1 MLLSLRTFYAMEI
14 ITKYFFPILA
24 AILLIIFYLGLPE
37 LRSCTLR
44 TVDKKK
50 TDRLDAA
57 VMAGVSLLYAA
68 LAFWNL
74 GDTQAPESF
83 VNMEQ
88 RSVIVEL
95 GSQGTSELM
104 FYSGVGIGEY
114 TVEYSADGENYI
126 ALTSFSQTHG
136 EVLKW
141 NLVELEGALPAG
153 FLRLSASGNVWLG
166 EFVAR
171 DSAGEILPIS
181 CGEAALVDEQELCPA
196 EQTFMNSSYF
206 DEIYHARTAWEHLN
220 GVYPYE
226 ITHPP
231 LGKEI
236 ISLGIAIF
244 GMTPFGW
251 RFSGTLFGV
260 LMLPIMYIFLKKLFG
275 GRTVPAAGTLVFAA
289 DFMHFVQ
296 TRIATI
302 DTYAVFFIL
311 LMYLFM
317 YLFFTESRLKYLALS
332 GLFFGLGAAGKWTC
346 LYAGAGLALIWAWYW
361 IRNARRGVA
370 PFLKNCGFCLIFFVL
385 VPAVI
390 YYMAYIPYAQARGG
404 ISLFSG
410 DYLKMV
416 LDNQEYMFNYHSSIE
431 ATHPYSSR
439 WYQWILDIRPI
450 LYYLQYLPDGMRSSF
465 GAFVNPALC
474 WGGFI
479 GLFALA
485 YLAIGRRDSKAAFI
499 LLGYLA
505 QLVPWMFVSRLT
517 FEYHYFP
524 CTVFLVLTMGYIFS
538 IMEKNCRRGKLYVW
552 GFALGSLA
560 LFVMFY
566 PALSGAPVDNAAAT
580 KLLGWLPSWPF

>member
-1 MLLSLRTFYAMEI
+1 MNVIVKYSL
-14 ITKYFFPILA
+14 PLLA
-24 AILLIIFYLGLPE
+24 ALLLLLFYLCLPD
-37 LRSCTLR
+37 LRGCTL
-44 TVDKKK
+44 TGGKK
-50 TDRLDAA
+50 RLDRRDA
-57 VMAGVSLLYAA
+57 VLMAGISLAYA
-68 LAFWNL
+68 LVAFWNL
-74 GDTQAPESF
+74 GNTHSPESF
-83 VNMEQ
+83 VNMENN
-88 RSVIVEL
+88 SVTVEL
-95 GSQGTSELM
+95 GQGSMEKLM
-104 FYSGVGIGEY
+104 LFSGVGIGEY
-114 TVEYSADGENYI
+114 TIEYAPDGENFQP
-126 ALTSFSQTHG
+126 LTSFRQSHA

-141 NLVELEGALPAG
+141 NEVPLEQSLSGG
-153 FLRLSASGNVWLG
+153 RLRVTGSGNVWLG
-166 EFVAR
+166 EVAALNG
-171 DSAGEILPIS
+171 AGETLPLHS
-181 CGEAALVDEQELCPA
+181 EEAALTDEQNLCPR

-231 LGKEI
+231 LGKI
-236 ISLGIAIF
+236 ILSWGIALF

-251 RFSGTLFGV
+251 RFSGTFFGV
-260 LMLPIMYIFLKKLFG
+260 LMLPLMYVFLKKLFG
-275 GRTVPAAGTLVFAA
+275 SRTVSAAGTMVFAA

-317 YLFFTESRLKYLALS
+317 YLFFTEQRLRDLALS
-332 GLFFGLGAAGKWTC
+332 GLFFGLGAASKWTC

-361 IRNARRGVA
+361 VKNASLGLKA
-370 PFLKNCGFCLIFFVL
+370 FLKNCGFCLLFFVL
-385 VPAVI
+385 LPCGI
-390 YYMAYIPYAQARGG
+390 YYLAYLPYGRASGCA
-404 ISLFSG
+404 LFSG
-410 DYLKMV
+410 EYLQMV
-416 LDNQEYMFNYHSSIE
+416 LDNQEYMFNYHSGVV

-474 WGGFI
+474 WGGFMA
-479 GLFALA
+479 LFVLLYLALA
-485 YLAIGRRDSKAAFI
+485 RRDETAAFI

-524 CTVFLVLTMGYIFS
+524 CTVFLVLAIGYVFS
-538 IMEKNCRRGKLYVW
+538 IFCQNGRHGRRCVW

-560 LFVMFY
+560 LFALFY
-566 PALSGAPVDNAAAT
+566 PALSGLPVDNALAT
-580 KLLGWLPSWPF
+580 RLLGWLPSWPF

>member
-1 MLLSLRTFYAMEI
+1 MNVIVKYLLPL
-14 ITKYFFPILA
+14 LA
-24 AILLIIFYLGLPE
+24 ALLLLLFYLCLPD
-37 LRSCTLR
+37 LRGCTL
-44 TVDKKK
+44 TGGKK
-50 TDRLDAA
+50 RLDRRDA
-57 VMAGVSLLYAA
+57 VLMAGISLAYA
-68 LAFWNL
+68 LVAFWNL
-74 GDTQAPESF
+74 GNTHSPERF
-83 VNMEQ
+83 VNMENN
-88 RSVIVEL
+88 SVTVEL
-95 GSQGTSELM
+95 GQGSAESLM
-104 FYSGVGIGEY
+104 LFSGVGIGEY
-114 TVEYSADGENYI
+114 TIEYAPDGENYQP
-126 ALTSFSQTHG
+126 LTSFRQSHA

-141 NLVELEGALPAG
+141 NEVPLEQSLSGG
-153 FLRLSASGNVWLG
+153 RLRVTGSGNVWLG
-166 EFVAR
+166 EVAALNG
-171 DSAGEILPIS
+171 AGEALPLHS
-181 CGEAALVDEQELCPA
+181 EEAALTDEQNLCPR

-231 LGKEI
+231 LGKI
-236 ISLGIAIF
+236 ILSWGIALF

-251 RFSGTLFGV
+251 RFSGTFFGV
-260 LMLPIMYIFLKKLFG
+260 LMLPLMYVFLKKLFG
-275 GRTVPAAGTLVFAA
+275 SRTVSAAGTMVFAA

-317 YLFFTESRLKYLALS
+317 YLFFTEHRLRDLALS
-332 GLFFGLGAAGKWTC
+332 GLFFGLGAASKWTC

-361 IRNARRGVA
+361 GKNAHLGLKA
-370 PFLKNCGFCLIFFVL
+370 FLKNCGFCLLFFVL
-385 VPAVI
+385 LPCGI
-390 YYMAYIPYAQARGG
+390 YYLAYLPYGRASGYA
-404 ISLFSG
+404 LFSG
-410 DYLKMV
+410 EYLQMV
-416 LDNQEYMFNYHSSIE
+416 LDNQDYMFNYHSGVV

-479 GLFALA
+479 ALFVLL
-485 YLAIGRRDSKAAFI
+485 YLVIARRDETAAFI

-524 CTVFLVLTMGYIFS
+524 CTVFLVLAMGYVFS
-538 IMEKNCRRGKLYVW
+538 IFCRNGRPGRRYVW

-560 LFVMFY
+560 LFALFY
-566 PALSGAPVDNAAAT
+566 PALSGAPVNNALAT
-580 KLLGWLPSWPF
+580 RLLGWLPSWPF

>member
-1 MLLSLRTFYAMEI
+1 MNFLVKYSL
-14 ITKYFFPILA
+14 PLLA
-24 AILLIIFYLGLPE
+24 ALLLIIFYLGLPD
-37 LRSCTLR
+37 LRSCALR
-44 TVDKKK
+44 REDKR
-50 TDRLDAA
+50 RLDRRDAA
-57 VMAGVSLLYAA
+57 LMAGISLAYA
-68 LAFWNL
+68 LVAFWNL
-74 GDTQAPESF
+74 GNTQSPERF
-83 VNMEQ
+83 VNMEN
-88 RSVIVEL
+88 RSVTVEL
-95 GSQGTSELM
+95 GQGSAASLM
-104 FYSGVGIGEY
+104 LFSGVGIGEY
-114 TVEYSADGENYI
+114 TIEYAPDGENFQP
-126 ALTSFSQTHG
+126 LTNFRQSHA

-141 NLVELEGALPAG
+141 NEVPLEQSLSGG
-153 FLRLSASGNVWLG
+153 SLRITGYGNVWLG
-166 EFVAR
+166 EVAALNG
-171 DSAGEILPIS
+171 AGETLPLHS
-181 CGEAALVDEQELCPA
+181 EEAALTDEQSLCPR

-231 LGKEI
+231 LGKI
-236 ISLGIAIF
+236 ILSWGIALF

-251 RFSGTLFGV
+251 RFSGTFFGV
-260 LMLPIMYIFLKKLFG
+260 LMLPLMYVFLKKLFG

-311 LMYLFM
+311 LMYLLM
-317 YLFFTESRLKYLALS
+317 YLFFTEQRLRYLALS
-332 GLFFGLGAAGKWTC
+332 GLFFGLGAASKWTC

-361 IRNARRGVA
+361 VKNARLGPKA
-370 PFLKNCGFCLIFFVL
+370 FLKNCGFCLVFFVL
-385 VPAVI
+385 LPCCI
-390 YYMAYIPYAQARGG
+390 YYLAYLPYGRACGYR
-404 ISLFSG
+404 LFSA

-416 LDNQEYMFNYHSSIE
+416 LDNQSYMFHYHSGVV

-439 WYQWILDIRPI
+439 WYQWLLDIRPI

-479 GLFALA
+479 ALFVLL
-485 YLAIGRRDSKAAFI
+485 YLVIARRDETAAFI
-499 LLGYLA
+499 LMGYLA

-524 CTVFLVLTMGYIFS
+524 CTVFLVLAMGYVFS
-538 IMEKNCRRGKLYVW
+538 IFCRNGRYGRRYVW

-560 LFVMFY
+560 LFALFY
-566 PALSGAPVDNAAAT
+566 PALSGAPVNNALAT
-580 KLLGWLPSWPF
+580 RLLGWLPSWPF

>member
-1 MLLSLRTFYAMEI
+1 MNVIVKYSL
-14 ITKYFFPILA
+14 PLLA
-24 AILLIIFYLGLPE
+24 ALLLLLFYLCLPD
-37 LRSCTLR
+37 LRGCTL
-44 TVDKKK
+44 TGGKK
-50 TDRLDAA
+50 RLDRRDA
-57 VMAGVSLLYAA
+57 VLMAGISLAYA
-68 LAFWNL
+68 LVAFWNL
-74 GDTQAPESF
+74 GNTHSPERF
-83 VNMEQ
+83 VNMENN
-88 RSVIVEL
+88 SVTVEL
-95 GSQGTSELM
+95 GQGSMEKLM
-104 FYSGVGIGEY
+104 LFSGVGIGEY
-114 TVEYSADGENYI
+114 TIEYAPDGENFQL
-126 ALTSFSQTHG
+126 LTSFRQGHA

-141 NLVELEGALPAG
+141 NEVPLEQSLSGG
-153 FLRLSASGNVWLG
+153 RLRVTGSGNVWLG
-166 EFVAR
+166 EVAALNG
-171 DSAGEILPIS
+171 AGETLPLYS
-181 CGEAALVDEQELCPA
+181 EEAALTDEQNLCPR

-231 LGKEI
+231 LGKI
-236 ISLGIAIF
+236 ILSWGIALF

-251 RFSGTLFGV
+251 RFSGTFFGV
-260 LMLPIMYIFLKKLFG
+260 LMLPLMYVFLKKLFG
-275 GRTVPAAGTLVFAA
+275 SRTVSAAGTMVFAA

-317 YLFFTESRLKYLALS
+317 YLFFTEHRLRDLALS
-332 GLFFGLGAAGKWTC
+332 GLFFGLGAASKWTC

-361 IRNARRGVA
+361 VKNASLGLKS
-370 PFLKNCGFCLIFFVL
+370 FLKNCVFCLLFFVL
-385 VPAVI
+385 LPCGI
-390 YYMAYIPYAQARGG
+390 YYLAYLPYGRASGYA
-404 ISLFSG
+404 LFSG
-410 DYLKMV
+410 EYLKMV
-416 LDNQEYMFNYHSSIE
+416 LDNQDYMFNYHSGVV

-474 WGGFI
+474 WGGFMA
-479 GLFALA
+479 LFVLLYLALA
-485 YLAIGRRDSKAAFI
+485 RRDETAAFI

-524 CTVFLVLTMGYIFS
+524 CTVFLVLAMGYVFS
-538 IMEKNCRRGKLYVW
+538 IFCQNGRPGRRCVW

-560 LFVMFY
+560 LFALFY
-566 PALSGAPVDNAAAT
+566 PALSGLPVNNALAT
-580 KLLGWLPSWPF
+580 RLLGWLPSWPF